1 MLEECRTPPE
11 HRNHVKG
18 VQGQVSASGWLELLC
33 LSKTRYT
40 NGFRNH
46 PKHNCEVIYLKP
58 DISEGDRGP
67 SINLRADNFFLICFG
82 SFCILIRTCNT
93 SPLYRKLQELP
104 GVKILRHL
112 LYQADGEQDSK
123 THSLPLTGKVQGIL
137 SDASGC
143 YETPET
149 HLWKWNL
156 QPRWK
161 KTKKAEHKACRD
173 WLKNLRKARES
184 LEPPVWSSHSI
195 NP

>member
-11 HRNHVKG
+11 RRNHVKG

-67 SINLRADNFFLICFG
+67 RINLRADNFFLICFG
-82 SFCILIRTCNT
+82 SFCILIRTRNT
-93 SPLYRKLQELP
+93 SPLYKKLQELP

-123 THSLPLTGKVQGIL
+123 THLLPLTGKVQGIL
-137 SDASGC
+137 SDTSGC

-161 KTKKAEHKACRD
+161 K
-173 WLKNLRKARES
+173 N
-184 LEPPVWSSHSI
+184 
-195 NP
+195 